1 MMNYVGSISILDR
14 GDAPAQAVIDR
25 NARSMAQRIAD
36 ETKDELEKV
45 MTRVENIYSSFE
57 MTENMHA
64 TSNVEYLQNIG
75 ELEEIMKDQVK
86 KKKYQHQV
94 TIFIVGFSEVSGQ
107 KLRLLQ
113 QVNEFFTENSKKIDD
128 EDWFPTTPDMDLD
141 DVSEKIE
148 DGLHVAQELSRRLGD
163 LHKDMV
169 EYMATYAEKKASNKL
184 TQMME
189 GKGKKKLE
197 KSLLQAKEEVQTLAE
212 KLLGVQTELQEKDEK
227 LQSTFKQLES
237 KNLEVQKFRTAAE
250 LAKKAVQD
258 TEALQEQIAARDAK
272 INEQRQHITR
282 LEIDLA
288 QSNHMTERSQTRLT
302 SMGEESQQ
310 KIVLVQKELEEQKR
324 MTEDIKRDLTKL
336 YEDQIAALTEAHHKE
351 LEEIKKQH
359 ATQIHSLTEE
369 LQQARQEAA
378 TTQHYLLQLQV
389 QTNNEDDGAAD
400 TQSETGR
407 QFDLDS
413 ETSIDGISRQ
423 SSKQES
429 RPSTKEAKS
438 SKKKSSSKS
447 PARTPGGKDGKGSRA
462 SGAGAKTD
470 SDSSGEETS
479 EYPDSGHTKVE
490 RRADKEF
497 AEIAVQDEGG
507 DAAAAVVEESR
518 SKEATA
524 RHSKRSALEPVH
536 EFHDSED
543 AFSLT
548 DEESWAQ
555 VPKERVEGRFA
566 QYRRLAQQRLR
577 ELEDQKQLTIA
588 KTTRKVQL
596 LKAQFVE
603 HKNKW
608 EAERKI
614 LIEQV
619 EQAHRLQN
627 DAEKEADAA
636 LTQLEDFITE
646 QEQLEEQEETRR
658 SAILRGTSDASLTTG
673 QTPIPRTPGPP
684 PQTPGTASVS
694 PAHPTPP
701 ESQASEDLH
710 NLMQQT
716 DDAKVAERNAHA
728 RDPGT
733 MSAPPNIDSTASAVE
748 GMKKEDDATQKAS
761 SATPTA
767 LAKTQDQ
774 LPSDLSKGSDL
785 TSPHLPYTPLA
796 TTLSSSV
803 QEITEEKQATDAE
816 TKASQTEGE
825 NEEFATLKR
834 KSNVGEETVQA
845 PRDKSM
851 SLTRDASKDTEAL
864 SGKSPDGATRL
875 EGSSEDELREL
886 SARRRAQLRDVY
898 KTRLVGARQAAEDR
912 RANTPL
918 ITIPTR
924 EALEDD
930 LVDEEEQDDVAL
942 PDELKEEVEEQKRLK
957 ELSHYD
963 IGTSPPPG
971 SKAPSSRDMK
981 LPSRKSTLLEHP
993 LLQEYLKVYE
1003 GVVSFKDT
1011 MARSFLDKDMMSA
1024 SQILADLETLV
1035 FDKEKPVLSQVEHHT
1050 TNILYVLEEIAG
1062 VVNSVVLN
1070 DREPPVSSLLPLSRD
1085 ESRLPPTRETSE
1097 VYPSHSAAQTA
1108 SSFTN
1113 PDRTHVHVD
1122 AYMRL
1127 DGAGRRTSTELH
1139 GAGGVSRTGSH
1150 QSSLSGTGRQQLADL
1165 QEQYILLQQQLQ
1177 EDSRKH
1183 EEQLRHN
1190 TVVMMEM
1197 QDTINELQRELS
1209 TLGKTTKKSRSAS
1222 SSNQV
1227 APSPDMSLMFTRLDL
1242 ERNAKIM
1249 KKAVLDQR
1257 LSSVKYKEAV
1267 STMDEYVS
1275 LPAQRLAHL
1284 VRKYVHHSRMKQ
1296 IEDNVKSSPAVDE
1309 QVFDTLDKM
1318 EVLQNQRARKWA
1330 DKMDQM
1336 GLERL
1341 RLAAMLMD
1349 SLDNI
1354 EEESGLFLIKP
1365 MYSFKGRELKVPVTQ
1380 KLTRPVRMQ
1389 PASRQQSAAQESTA
1403 PFVPAPT
1410 PASNVRRLDRHTPVN
1425 QAAGEMT
1432 FMPPPPPSRPE
1443 DGVVGSVAIR
1453 NMGASHTPLLVHSH
1467 QTWNLPSS
1475 RAGLSKDSS
1484 ASLLNTPRMLEL
1496 DINRMLIGQNNISA
1510 KLPHALTDDRLV
1522 NVSNNNLRSYV
1533 TVHRP
1538 TAPLSGGDQQS
1549 LAAGDTA
1556 VLTPPS
1562 SVTPRPPLAVS
1573 PADRDIPP
1581 SLNPA
1586 TPLPPIAGDQAVAS
1600 IPCDPEGQ

>member
-359 ATQIHSLTEE
+359 ATQIHSLT
-369 LQQARQEAA
+369 
-378 TTQHYLLQLQV
+378 
-389 QTNNEDDGAAD
+389 GAAD

-423 SSKQES
+423 SSKQ
-429 RPSTKEAKS
+429 
-438 SKKKSSSKS
+438 
-447 PARTPGGKDGKGSRA
+447 GKGSRA

>member
-45 MTRVENIYSSFE
+45 MTRVENYIFYNFTQCNIYHTSVHFLSF
-57 MTENMHA
+57 
-64 TSNVEYLQNIG
+64 QG

-169 EYMATYAEKKASNKL
+169 EYMATYAEKKASNK
-184 TQMME
+184 
-189 GKGKKKLE
+189 GKKKLE

-250 LAKKAVQD
+250 LAK
-258 TEALQEQIAARDAK
+258 
-272 INEQRQHITR
+272 
-282 LEIDLA
+282 
-288 QSNHMTERSQTRLT
+288 
-302 SMGEESQQ
+302 Q

-389 QTNNEDDGAAD
+389 QTNNEDDVR
-400 TQSETGR
+400 SETGR

-1165 QEQYILLQQQLQ
+1165 QEQYILLYVSMCSVCGLVRPRAFVLQCAQQQLQ

-1600 IPCDPEGQ
+1600 IPCDPEEASRDIGLEPAGIKSMAIILDPIGVLK